1 MRIDVTGKHVD
12 LTPAMV
18 QFAESKCEKITKFYD
33 GIQQISC
40 VLDKGPH
47 GAFEV
52 EIIVDVVHHE
62 DFITKVQGADIYTS
76 IDEAV
81 DKASRQLRDF
91 KEKLR
96 DRR

>member
-18 QFAESKCEKITKFYD
+18 QFAESKCEKLTKFFD

-40 VLDKGPH
+40 ILDKAPH
-47 GAFEV
+47 GEFMVEV
-52 EIIVDVVHHE
+52 IVDVVHHD
-62 DFITKVQGADIYTS
+62 DFITHTKGPDVYAC

-81 DKASRQLRDF
+81 DKSSRQLRDF